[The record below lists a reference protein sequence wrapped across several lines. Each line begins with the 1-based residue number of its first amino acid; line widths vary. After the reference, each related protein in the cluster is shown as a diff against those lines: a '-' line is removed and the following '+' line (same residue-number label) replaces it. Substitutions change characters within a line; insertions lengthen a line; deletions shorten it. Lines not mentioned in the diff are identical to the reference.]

1 MFRDASQFPYSE
13 SVFAAKVPNASEI
26 ALDNAAT
33 MLPLVSSA
41 STIEVAFKR
50 PCCRDPTLTVGL
62 PMAGASTIP
71 EEEFPTTAAQCLIAL
86 R

>member
-1 MFRDASQFPYSE
+1 
-13 SVFAAKVPNASEI
+13 
-26 ALDNAAT
+26 
-33 MLPLVSSA
+33 
-41 STIEVAFKR
+41 
-50 PCCRDPTLTVGL
+50 LTVGL